1 MTTERIGIIDLGS
14 NSSRLVIYEIYPDGA
29 YQSVFEMKQN
39 LQLGRNM
46 GKNRRISEQGI
57 ARAVTC
63 SKLFA
68 RAGKL
73 HGVTRWFPVAT
84 AAVRQASNQQEV
96 LQLLEDET
104 GFRFQVLNER
114 EEGRYGYLGVIN
126 TMNIENAL
134 LFDIGGASTELM
146 LVKNRCLVEVK
157 SLPFGSLNLTEQI
170 SSVPDADRGDV
181 AKSFMMELFT
191 AIPWLTSTSTS
202 DLTLVGLGGT
212 ARAVAKLHRAESATR
227 LERIHG
233 YPIEAG
239 YVREVFASFK
249 NMSAE
254 KRRKIKGLSKN
265 RAHILVAGMAAI
277 AALIEVTEASKI
289 VVSRSGLREG
299 LFYEYLLRREGLEQ
313 VDSVLSH
320 SVHNLQKLFH
330 VNQPISTMVTRAAL
344 ALFDALAPVH
354 QMTGHERQLLSVTAE
369 IEGIGYY
376 INTEKSNRHSAYL
389 TLNSHLYGLTFGE
402 MKDVADLL
410 EGRGS
415 ADLRK
420 LLILIRLAKLLTL
433 QLGIDPEEVH
443 CTLRQNRFEVGR
455 VKGIR
460 ETVHS
465 SADSD
470 LEQDFKK
477 GFGIELAYVED

>member
-14 NSSRLVIYEIYPDGA
+14 NSSRLVIYEIYPNGA
-29 YQSVFEMKQN
+29 YQPVFEMKQN
-39 LQLGRNM
+39 LQLARNI
-46 GKNRRISEQGI
+46 GKNRRISDQGV

-146 LVKNRCLVEVK
+146 LVKNRCLVEVI
-157 SLPFGSLNLTEQI
+157 SLPFGSLNLTEQM
-170 SSVPDADRGDV
+170 SSVPDADRGDL
-181 AKSFMMELFT
+181 AKEFMMAQFT
-191 AIPWLTSTSTS
+191 AIPWLKSTSN
-202 DLTLVGLGGT
+202 LTLVGLGGT
-212 ARAVAKLHRAESATR
+212 ARAVAKLHRAELAQR

-233 YPIEAG
+233 YPIQAS
-239 YVREVFASFK
+239 YVHEVFSSFK
-249 NMSAE
+249 NMSTE
-254 KRRKIKGLSKN
+254 KRRKMKGLSKN
-265 RAHILVAGMAAI
+265 RSHILVAGMAAI
-277 AALIEVTEASKI
+277 AALIEVTETADM

-299 LFYEYLLRREGLEQ
+299 LFYEYLLRREGLEK

-320 SVHNLQKLFH
+320 SIHNLQKLFH

-344 ALFDALAPVH
+344 ALFDALDPVH
-354 QMTGHERQLLSVTAE
+354 QMSGQERQLLSVTAE
-369 IEGIGYY
+369 IEGTGYY
-376 INTEKSNRHSAYL
+376 INTEKFNRHSAYL
-389 TLNSHLYGLTFGE
+389 TLNSHLYGLTFGQ
-402 MKDVADLL
+402 MQDVADLL

-415 ADLRK
+415 SDLRR

-433 QLGIDPEEVH
+433 QLGIDPEQVY
-443 CTLRQNRFEVGR
+443 CALRQNRLEVGR
-455 VKGIR
+455 IQGIR

-470 LEQDFKK
+470 LDQDFKK